1 MRSLLPLGGLLAA
14 AMAAC
19 LSLMGCYEATPL
31 RLSVQSPSTAVNC
44 ARVADGVFFGA
55 AYERM
60 GSISGPDLFYTP
72 RVTVTPQMTPMAQP
86 GLGWGIG
93 VWLKGREPV
102 DGGRC
107 GFELESLQADPMGG
121 LQCLYWPQ
129 RGQAFDQALKE
140 MARRLSVATR

>member
-1 MRSLLPLGGLLAA
+1 MRWWLSHSGLPAL

-19 LSLMGCYEATPL
+19 LSSLGCYEATPF
-31 RLSVQSPSTAVNC
+31 RLSVQSPSTTVNC

-60 GSISGPDLFYTP
+60 GNVSGPDLFYTP
-72 RVTVTPQMTPMAQP
+72 RVNVTSLAAPMTQP
-86 GLGWGIG
+86 TLGWGIG
-93 VWLKGREPV
+93 VWLKGRAPA

-107 GFELESLQADPMGG
+107 GFELESLQADAMGG

-129 RGQAFDQALKE
+129 RGQEFDQALKE
-140 MARRLSVATR
+140 MARRLSLATR

>member
-1 MRSLLPLGGLLAA
+1 
-14 AMAAC
+14 MAAC
-19 LSLMGCYEATPL
+19 LASVGCYEPTPL
-31 RLSVQSPSTAVNC
+31 RLSVQSPSTTVNC
-44 ARVADGVFFGA
+44 ARVADGVFFSA

-72 RVTVTPQMTPMAQP
+72 RVAVTPRMTAMTQP
-86 GLGWGIG
+86 ALGWGIG
-93 VWLKGREPV
+93 VWLKERGPA

-107 GFELESLQADPMGG
+107 AFELESLQADQMGG

-129 RGQAFDQALKE
+129 RGQEFDKALNE